1 MRSFM
6 TSIFDLAEHFA
17 PAPSGLLSL
26 PGPKQKQRGL
36 RGRDSCR
43 ALGNLLGLKRQRSE
57 LRAGRTAGP
66 TSQRQRRHREVSPRL
81 ALVFLLRHLLLNC
94 AGQEDKEGKVTEEK
108 SGTLVVLQC
117 WGDKNWNPAPT
128 KEEAPQERSQSLLW
142 LLEGQTKEQTQ
153 SANQAGVAPWD
164 WVPCPSAA
172 CQSIGGCGG
181 SWPFPVGEDTR
192 RLSGTGGVLCF
203 DPPRLLCD
211 HPWSWMLMICALFPR
226 PVITLCCFEV
236 SL

>member
-1 MRSFM
+1 MRSFV
-6 TSIFDLAEHFA
+6 TSIFDLAEYFA

-108 SGTLVVLQC
+108 SGDFSSLTVLGRQKLESSAHQGGSSPGKISKSVV
-117 WGDKNWNPAPT
+117 T
-128 KEEAPQERSQSLLW
+128 SRRSDQGADPVCKSGWSSPMGLSALPFCSLPEHRWMWRKL
-142 LLEGQTKEQTQ
+142 
-153 SANQAGVAPWD
+153 A
-164 WVPCPSAA
+164 VPCGRGHQKAFRHWWCSVLWSTTFTLWPSLELDANDL
-172 CQSIGGCGG
+172 CS
-181 SWPFPVGEDTR
+181 FP
-192 RLSGTGGVLCF
+192 
-203 DPPRLLCD
+203 
-211 HPWSWMLMICALFPR
+211 
-226 PVITLCCFEV
+226 
-236 SL
+236 